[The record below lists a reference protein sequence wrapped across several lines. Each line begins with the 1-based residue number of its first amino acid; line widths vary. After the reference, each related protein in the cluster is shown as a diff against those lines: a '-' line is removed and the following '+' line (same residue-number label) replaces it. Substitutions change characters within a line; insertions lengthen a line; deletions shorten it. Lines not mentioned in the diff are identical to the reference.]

1 MIRDWGAFVKL
12 TFFRGFSSHRSDRD
26 VKSWRMDVGGK
37 FTATLSNL
45 SISMYSQ
52 CQGACCW
59 GHDDDIQ
66 NMQNMQYI
74 TQWLYTEYAIYA
86 MYNMMMN
93 IKYTI
98 YAIYTMVT
106 MIFIQCSSVCVF
118 MSLKSDPPY
127 CCWYININ
135 YQSKKNENENF
146 AYFPTIY

>member
-1 MIRDWGAFVKL
+1 
-12 TFFRGFSSHRSDRD
+12 
-26 VKSWRMDVGGK
+26 MDVGGK

-86 MYNMMMN
+86 IYNMMMN

-135 YQSKKNENENF
+135 YQSKKKWKWKLCLFSHHISVGSWLNLKFDLGLIHVHTNVNL
-146 AYFPTIY
+146 I